1 MARILSALLL
11 TALVTGCTQMRIE
24 DYRGT
29 GPALVLEEYFAGP
42 VRAWGTVQ
50 DRSGK
55 VRRRFTA
62 DMHGAWEGDL
72 FVLNEVFA
80 FDDGEQMTRAWHI
93 RRLDEHRYEG
103 TADDI
108 VGTAHGRAE
117 GGALQWRYTLTLE
130 IGEREV
136 DIDFDDW
143 LFAHEDGVVIN
154 RATMRKFGFR
164 VGELTVFFRKLPP
177 EAAS

>member
-1 MARILSALLL
+1 MPRILTALLL
-11 TALVTGCTQMRIE
+11 VTLLSGCSQMRIE
-24 DYRGT
+24 EYRGT

-42 VRAWGTVQ
+42 VRAWGLVQ

-62 DMHGAWEGDL
+62 DMHGAWEGEL
-72 FVLNEVFA
+72 FVLNEDFV
-80 FDDGEQMTRAWHI
+80 FDDGEQMTRTWRI
-93 RRLDEHRYEG
+93 RRLDANHYEG

-117 GGALQWRYTLTLE
+117 GIALQWRYTLTLE
-130 IGEREV
+130 VGDREV

-164 VGELTVFFRKLPP
+164 VGELTVFFRKLPA
-177 EAAS
+177 EQAS

>member
-1 MARILSALLL
+1 MFRITILLL
-11 TALVTGCTQMRIE
+11 VTMLVSGCAQMRIE
-24 DYRGT
+24 EYRET

-62 DMHGAWEGDL
+62 DMHGAWEGEI
-72 FVLNEVFA
+72 FVLNEDFR
-80 FDDGEQMTRAWHI
+80 FDDGETMTRTWRI
-93 RRLDEHRYEG
+93 RKIDQHHYEG

-108 VGTAHGRAE
+108 VGTATGRAE
-117 GGALQWRYTLTLE
+117 GIALQWRYTLTLDVGDRK
-130 IGEREV
+130 IDV
-136 DIDFDDW
+136 DFDDW

-164 VGELTVFFRKLPP
+164 VGELTVFFRKLDQGDS
-177 EAAS
+177 A

>member
-1 MARILSALLL
+1 MARIAIALLL
-11 TALVTGCTQMRIE
+11 AALLAGCAQMRIE
-24 DYRGT
+24 DYQGT

-62 DMHGAWEGDL
+62 DMHGGWEGET
-72 FVLNEVFA
+72 FVLNEDFT
-80 FDDGEQMTRAWHI
+80 FDDGEQMTRTWRI
-93 RRLDEHRYEG
+93 RRLGDGRYEG

-108 VGTAHGRAE
+108 VGTARGRAE
-117 GGALQWRYTLTLE
+117 GIALQWRYTLTLE
-130 IGEREV
+130 VGERMV

-164 VGELTVFFRKLPP
+164 VGELTVFFRKLPA
-177 EAAS
+177 ERAS

>member
-1 MARILSALLL
+1 MFRTVTTLLLAALL
-11 TALVTGCTQMRIE
+11 TGCTQMRID

-29 GPALVLEEYFAGP
+29 GPALVLEEYFDGA

-62 DMHGAWEGDL
+62 DMRGAWEGET
-72 FVLNEVFA
+72 FVLDEAFV
-80 FDDGEQMTRAWHI
+80 FDDGEQMTRTWRI
-93 RRLDEHRYEG
+93 RRVDEGRYEG

-108 VGTAHGRAE
+108 VGVAHGRAE
-117 GGALQWRYTLTLE
+117 GIALQWRYTLTLE
-130 IGEREV
+130 VDGREI

-154 RATMRKFGFR
+154 RATMRKFGLR
-164 VGELTVFFRKLPP
+164 VGELTVFFRKQPVGS
-177 EAAS
+177 AS

>member
-1 MARILSALLL
+1 MTRILVALLL
-11 TALVTGCTQMRIE
+11 AALLAGCSQMRIE
-24 DYRGT
+24 DYQGT

-62 DMHGAWEGDL
+62 DMHGAWEGEL
-72 FVLNEVFA
+72 FVLNEEFV
-80 FDDGEQMTRAWHI
+80 FDDGEQMTRTWRI
-93 RRLDEHRYEG
+93 RRLDANHYEG

-108 VGTAHGRAE
+108 VGTALGRAE
-117 GGALQWRYTLTLE
+117 GIALQWRYTLTLE
-130 IGEREV
+130 VGDREV

-164 VGELTVFFRKLPP
+164 VGELTVFFRKLPA
-177 EAAS
+177 EQAS

>member
-1 MARILSALLL
+1 MPRILPALLL
-11 TALVTGCTQMRIE
+11 ASLLTGCSQMRIE

-62 DMHGAWEGDL
+62 DMHGAWEDDI
-72 FVLNEVFA
+72 FVLNEDFE
-80 FDDGEQMTRAWHI
+80 FDDGEQMTRTWRI
-93 RRLDEHRYEG
+93 RRLDANHYEG

-108 VGTAHGRAE
+108 VGTARGRAE
-117 GGALQWRYTLTLE
+117 GIALQWRYTLTLE
-130 IGEREV
+130 VDGREV

-154 RATMRKFGFR
+154 RATMRKFGIR
-164 VGELTVFFRKLPP
+164 VGELTVFFQKLPA
-177 EAAS
+177 EQA